1 MQNTHEC
8 SKTRSGR
15 ALHRPSR
22 GPCTAGFQRSV
33 ARSTACSDVARPPS
47 AGCDRETEDR
57 RYSSPLPYG
66 RGSAGTIA
74 GGRTRVRARRAVTLI
89 ELLIVIVLIGVLAA
103 FLWPDFGILM
113 RSEQLD
119 ESAQRNKA
127 LIGMCRA
134 QAMNESRRYRVT
146 LLPDG
151 RMLLS
156 RQRDPLLAPEEFV
169 QVDEGWARVEWLLE
183 DVWVA
188 AVLPLPDGPPP
199 LNVEDDKIEFFEI
212 QEFPEPLEN
221 PFNIEF
227 EADGTCTSLRW
238 VLRDESGHG
247 RELTL
252 DGRLGHVTVVELPPM
267 TADEIERP
275 AAQPEYDDLVVADPG
290 VEP

>member
-1 MQNTHEC
+1 M
-8 SKTRSGR
+8 
-15 ALHRPSR
+15 
-22 GPCTAGFQRSV
+22 
-33 ARSTACSDVARPPS
+33 
-47 AGCDRETEDR
+47 
-57 RYSSPLPYG
+57 
-66 RGSAGTIA
+66 
-74 GGRTRVRARRAVTLI
+74 

-119 ESAQRNKA
+119 ESVQRSKA

-151 RMLLS
+151 RMLLG

-169 QVDEGWARVEWLLE
+169 VVAEGWARMEWLLE

-199 LNVEDDKIEFFEI
+199 LLVEDDKIEFFEV

-221 PFNIEF
+221 PFHVEF
-227 EADGTCTSLRW
+227 EPDGTCTSLRW
-238 VLRDESGHG
+238 VLRDTSGHG

-252 DGRLGHVTVVELPPM
+252 DGRLGRVSVIEMPPVSPDEL
-267 TADEIERP
+267 ERP
-275 AAQPEYDDLVVADPG
+275 ARQPEFDELVLADPG
-290 VEP
+290 IEP